1 MTESQKPTQDTLL
14 RLYEQASAE
23 DPRRPAAQV
32 ADAIRKH
39 ARVML
44 AAGDASDAPAQS
56 AAHVAQASANQ
67 PRWKTSLLASVA
79 VIGLAGMLFLQFDR
93 GTPQEQDLVRGQAA
107 PNVRAPIPSQDQG
120 TQAAMPSGTLAQAPG
135 SGPAAVASATIGR
148 STPAPPL
155 GRAKSAEPQ
164 KSQPAVPAAG
174 DATRS
179 DAQGDTQRLAKAP
192 VPGAPAAELREILP
206 PPALAPAR
214 AQARPAPPPAP
225 ARTEARSAPAPALTL
240 TEIARAGRV
249 DALAAILASGA
260 AINGRDADGR
270 TPLMLAAIHGHREM
284 VRQLLA
290 AGADPH
296 LRDPSDQTAA
306 QLALAA
312 GHMQIA
318 DLIGSGS

>member
-56 AAHVAQASANQ
+56 AGHVAQASANQ

-79 VIGLAGMLFLQFDR
+79 VIGLAAMLFLQFDR

-120 TQAAMPSGTLAQAPG
+120 TQAAMPSGTSAQAPG
-135 SGPAAVASATIGR
+135 SGPAAVPSATTGR
-148 STPAPPL
+148 ST
-155 GRAKSAEPQ
+155 
-164 KSQPAVPAAG
+164 
-174 DATRS
+174 
-179 DAQGDTQRLAKAP
+179 
-192 VPGAPAAELREILP
+192 
-206 PPALAPAR
+206 
-214 AQARPAPPPAP
+214 PAPPPAP

-260 AINGRDADGR
+260 AIDGRDADGR

>member
-56 AAHVAQASANQ
+56 AGHVAQASANQ

-79 VIGLAGMLFLQFDR
+79 VIGLAAMLFLQFDR

-206 PPALAPAR
+206 PPAPAPAR
-214 AQARPAPPPAP
+214 AQAR
-225 ARTEARSAPAPALTL
+225 PAPALTL

-312 GHMQIA
+312 GHAQIA

>member
-23 DPRRPAAQV
+23 DPRRPAPQV

-56 AAHVAQASANQ
+56 AGHVAQASANQ

-79 VIGLAGMLFLQFDR
+79 VIGLAAMLFLQFDR

-107 PNVRAPIPSQDQG
+107 PNVHAPIASQDQG

-206 PPALAPAR
+206 PPAPAPAR
-214 AQARPAPPPAP
+214 AQAR
-225 ARTEARSAPAPALTL
+225 PAPALTL

-260 AINGRDADGR
+260 AIDGRDADGR

-312 GHMQIA
+312 GHAQIA

>member
-23 DPRRPAAQV
+23 DPRRPAPQV

-56 AAHVAQASANQ
+56 AGHVAQASANQ

-79 VIGLAGMLFLQFDR
+79 VIGLAAMLFLQFDR

-107 PNVRAPIPSQDQG
+107 PRVHAPIASQDQG

-214 AQARPAPPPAP
+214 AQARPAP
-225 ARTEARSAPAPALTL
+225 ALTL

-260 AINGRDADGR
+260 VIDGRDADGR

-290 AGADPH
+290 AGADPR

-312 GHMQIA
+312 GHTQIA
-318 DLIGSGS
+318 DLIASGS

>member
-23 DPRRPAAQV
+23 DPRRPAPQV

-135 SGPAAVASATIGR
+135 SGPAVVASATIGR

-164 KSQPAVPAAG
+164 KSQPAVPASG

-179 DAQGDTQRLAKAP
+179 DAQGGTQRLAKAP

-206 PPALAPAR
+206 PPAPAPAR
-214 AQARPAPPPAP
+214 AQAR
-225 ARTEARSAPAPALTL
+225 PAPALTL
-240 TEIARAGRV
+240 TEIARASRV

-260 AINGRDADGR
+260 AIDGRDADGR

>member
-79 VIGLAGMLFLQFDR
+79 VIGLAAMLFLQFDR

-107 PNVRAPIPSQDQG
+107 PNVHAPIASQDQG

-206 PPALAPAR
+206 PPAPAPAR
-214 AQARPAPPPAP
+214 AQAR
-225 ARTEARSAPAPALTL
+225 PAPALTL

-312 GHMQIA
+312 GHAQIA

>member
-23 DPRRPAAQV
+23 DPRRPAPQV

-56 AAHVAQASANQ
+56 AGHVAQASANQ

-79 VIGLAGMLFLQFDR
+79 VIGLAAMLFLQFDR

-107 PNVRAPIPSQDQG
+107 PNVHAPIASQDQG

-164 KSQPAVPAAG
+164 KSQPAVPASG

-179 DAQGDTQRLAKAP
+179 DAQGGTQRLAKAP

-206 PPALAPAR
+206 PPAPAPAR
-214 AQARPAPPPAP
+214 AQAR
-225 ARTEARSAPAPALTL
+225 PAPALTL

-260 AINGRDADGR
+260 VIDGRDADGR

>member
-23 DPRRPAAQV
+23 DPRRPAPQV

-56 AAHVAQASANQ
+56 AGHVAQASANQ

-79 VIGLAGMLFLQFDR
+79 VIGLAAMLFLQFDR

-135 SGPAAVASATIGR
+135 SGPASVASATIGR

-206 PPALAPAR
+206 SPPPAPAPAR
-214 AQARPAPPPAP
+214 AQAR
-225 ARTEARSAPAPALTL
+225 PAPALTL

-290 AGADPH
+290 AGADPR

>member
-23 DPRRPAAQV
+23 DPRRPAPQV

-56 AAHVAQASANQ
+56 AGHVAQASANQ

-79 VIGLAGMLFLQFDR
+79 VIGLAAMLFLQFDR

-135 SGPAAVASATIGR
+135 SGPASVASATIGR

-206 PPALAPAR
+206 SPPPAPAPAR
-214 AQARPAPPPAP
+214 AQAR
-225 ARTEARSAPAPALTL
+225 PAPALTL

-260 AINGRDADGR
+260 VIDGRDADGR